1 VSVENA
7 CDTAQTIPE
16 LSNKI
21 DRLENIILEMAK
33 NQQRSTEIRSEIMVI
48 IKSVCIFKKL
58 KK

>member
-33 NQQRSTEIRSEIMVI
+33 NQQ
-48 IKSVCIFKKL
+48 KL
-58 KK
+58 IDQLVSMSNITVKRLN